1 MDSYGKQT
9 KKNNKRKNK
18 ISKKNNDPISLKY
31 LKKYASEFEKLK
43 KQLEEGKINYSAFD
57 ELSTQLLL
65 KIDAVETDGI
75 IKVRNYRK
83 QLVVYI
89 NDYLEKN

>member
-1 MDSYGKQT
+1 MESSCRTQKRN
-9 KKNNKRKNK
+9 KKPNKL
-18 ISKKNNDPISLKY
+18 SKKNKLPIQIKTLYEYQSD
-31 LKKYASEFEKLK
+31 FEKLR
-43 KQLEEGKINYSAFD
+43 KQLKEGKINEVAFE

-89 NDYLEKN
+89 NDFIEKN

>member
-1 MDSYGKQT
+1 MESSCRTQKRN
-9 KKNNKRKNK
+9 KKPNKL
-18 ISKKNNDPISLKY
+18 SKKNKLPIQIKTLYEYQSD
-31 LKKYASEFEKLK
+31 FEKLR
-43 KQLEEGKINYSAFD
+43 KQLKEGKINEVAFE
-57 ELSTQLLL
+57 ELATQLLS

-89 NDYLEKN
+89 NDFIEKN

>member
-1 MDSYGKQT
+1 MESSCRTQKRN
-9 KKNNKRKNK
+9 KKPNKL
-18 ISKKNNDPISLKY
+18 SKKNKLPIQIKTLYEYQSD
-31 LKKYASEFEKLK
+31 FEKLRRELK
-43 KQLEEGKINYSAFD
+43 EGKINVVAFE

-89 NDYLEKN
+89 NDFIEKN

>member
-1 MDSYGKQT
+1 MESSCRTQKRN
-9 KKNNKRKNK
+9 KKPNKL
-18 ISKKNNDPISLKY
+18 SKKNKLPIQIKTLYEYQSD
-31 LKKYASEFEKLK
+31 FEKLRRELK
-43 KQLEEGKINYSAFD
+43 EGKINVVAFE

-89 NDYLEKN
+89 NDFIEKK

>member
-1 MDSYGKQT
+1 MESSCRTQKRN
-9 KKNNKRKNK
+9 KKPNK
-18 ISKKNNDPISLKY
+18 ISKKNKLPIQIKTLYEYQSD
-31 LKKYASEFEKLK
+31 FEKLR
-43 KQLEEGKINYSAFD
+43 KQLKEGKINEVAFE

-65 KIDAVETDGI
+65 KIDAIETDGI

-89 NDYLEKN
+89 NDFIDKN

>member
-1 MDSYGKQT
+1 MESSCRTQKRN
-9 KKNNKRKNK
+9 KKPNKL
-18 ISKKNNDPISLKY
+18 SKKNKLPIQIKTLYEYQSD
-31 LKKYASEFEKLK
+31 FEKLRR
-43 KQLEEGKINYSAFD
+43 QLKEGKINEVAFE
-57 ELSTQLLL
+57 ELATQLLL

-89 NDYLEKN
+89 NDFIEKN

>member
-1 MDSYGKQT
+1 MESSCRTQKRN
-9 KKNNKRKNK
+9 KKPNK
-18 ISKKNNDPISLKY
+18 ISKKNKLPIQIKTLYEYQSD
-31 LKKYASEFEKLK
+31 FEKLR
-43 KQLEEGKINYSAFD
+43 KQLKEGKINEVAFE

-89 NDYLEKN
+89 NDFIEKN

>member
-1 MDSYGKQT
+1 MESSCRTQKRN
-9 KKNNKRKNK
+9 KKPNK
-18 ISKKNNDPISLKY
+18 ISKKNKLPIQIKTLYEYQSD
-31 LKKYASEFEKLK
+31 FEKLRRELK
-43 KQLEEGKINYSAFD
+43 EGKINVVAFE

-65 KIDAVETDGI
+65 KIDAIETDGI

-89 NDYLEKN
+89 NDFIEKK

>member
-1 MDSYGKQT
+1 MESSCRTQKRN
-9 KKNNKRKNK
+9 KKPNKL
-18 ISKKNNDPISLKY
+18 SKKNKLPIQIKTLYEYQSD
-31 LKKYASEFEKLK
+31 FEKLR
-43 KQLEEGKINYSAFD
+43 KQLKEGKINEVAFE

-65 KIDAVETDGI
+65 KIDAIETDGI

-89 NDYLEKN
+89 NDFIEKK

>member
-1 MDSYGKQT
+1 MESSCRTQKRN
-9 KKNNKRKNK
+9 KKPNKL
-18 ISKKNNDPISLKY
+18 SKKNKLPIQIKTLYEYQSD
-31 LKKYASEFEKLK
+31 FEKLR
-43 KQLEEGKINYSAFD
+43 KQLKEGKINQVAFE

-89 NDYLEKN
+89 NDFIEKN

>member
-1 MDSYGKQT
+1 MESSCRTQKRN
-9 KKNNKRKNK
+9 KKPNKL
-18 ISKKNNDPISLKY
+18 SKKNKLPIQIKTLY
-31 LKKYASEFEKLK
+31 EYQTDFEKLR
-43 KQLEEGKINYSAFD
+43 KQLKEGKINEVAFE

-65 KIDAVETDGI
+65 KIDAIETDGI

-89 NDYLEKN
+89 NDFIEKN

>member
-1 MDSYGKQT
+1 MESSYRTQKRN
-9 KKNNKRKNK
+9 KKPNKL
-18 ISKKNNDPISLKY
+18 SKKNKLPIQIKTLYEYQSD
-31 LKKYASEFEKLK
+31 FEKLRR
-43 KQLEEGKINYSAFD
+43 QLKEGKINEVAFE

-65 KIDAVETDGI
+65 KIDAIETDGI

-89 NDYLEKN
+89 NDFIDKN

>member
-1 MDSYGKQT
+1 MESSCRTQKRN
-9 KKNNKRKNK
+9 KKPNK
-18 ISKKNNDPISLKY
+18 ISKKNKLPIQIKTLYEYQSD
-31 LKKYASEFEKLK
+31 FEKLRR
-43 KQLEEGKINYSAFD
+43 QLKEDKINVVAFE

-89 NDYLEKN
+89 NDFIEKN